1 MWEKWEN
8 GATRHDAGNSSTMH
22 REAGQ
27 ARSEHRTAVTQP
39 EDPSLGADTQL
50 TTGYIPS
57 AKKRRIRR
65 EGEKK
70 RRARVRSGQKGS
82 DSQAGRAEHVRFLLG
97 KGSTERSVR
106 KERHGRA

>member
-1 MWEKWEN
+1 MWEKWKN
-8 GATRHDAGNSSTMH
+8 GATRHDARNSSMH

-65 EGEKK
+65 ERERK
-70 RRARVRSGQKGS
+70 RDGREYGQAKRAAILRPAERSMS
-82 DSQAGRAEHVRFLLG
+82 DSCSAKDQQ
-97 KGSTERSVR
+97 SDP
-106 KERHGRA
+106 